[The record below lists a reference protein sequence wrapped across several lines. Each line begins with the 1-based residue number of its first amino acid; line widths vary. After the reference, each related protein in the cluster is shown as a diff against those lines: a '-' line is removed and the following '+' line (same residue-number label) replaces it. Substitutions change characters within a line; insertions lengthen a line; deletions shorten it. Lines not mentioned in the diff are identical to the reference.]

1 MQEEQV
7 IYSIETEYFTQC
19 LPLLDKY
26 FGITAGYFNDEL
38 QQARCLIP
46 HKEGNTITYSVK
58 ENCNLSLLFQHI
70 DYNKLTAQINA
81 IPITPLLEEV
91 LILVA
96 YCIRERQINDN
107 DLNDLIQF
115 HMWDTYQSEWAQLVL
130 FMEKMETRFAQMGPD
145 TEQTSITIQ
154 TDSGMAEKVSI
165 PNSNNWLFRL
175 IKKELTSYFPEVQ
188 NVDDARKDILNHK
201 PTAGRK
207 KTTPSIPPLHT
218 ASIECFMRK
227 TSFPAS
233 PICRTNYANSSTTT
247 PARRNAI
254 PTTRVGAGISTP
266 RYFEPIFPPT
276 KNELPPTKPQD
287 SDRYIYGDSSSHR
300 TSTPRYWTDQT
311 PHPCSSKEP
320 LKRFLFYFPPSCSQ
334 HKKQSLGH
342 H

>member
-46 HKEGNTITYSVK
+46 HKEGNTTTYSVK

-130 FMEKMETRFAQMGPD
+130 FMEKMETRFTQMGPD

-154 TDSGMAEKVSI
+154 TDSGMAEKSQ
-165 PNSNNWLFRL
+165 S
-175 IKKELTSYFPEVQ
+175 
-188 NVDDARKDILNHK
+188 
-201 PTAGRK
+201 PTA
-207 KTTPSIPPLHT
+207 TTGYSVSSKRNSQVISPRSRTQTMH
-218 ASIECFMRK
+218 AK
-227 TSFPAS
+227 TS
-233 PICRTNYANSSTTT
+233 
-247 PARRNAI
+247 
-254 PTTRVGAGISTP
+254 
-266 RYFEPIFPPT
+266 
-276 KNELPPTKPQD
+276 
-287 SDRYIYGDSSSHR
+287 
-300 TSTPRYWTDQT
+300 
-311 PHPCSSKEP
+311 
-320 LKRFLFYFPPSCSQ
+320 
-334 HKKQSLGH
+334 
-342 H
+342 

>member
-46 HKEGNTITYSVK
+46 HKEGNSITYSVK
-58 ENCNLSLLFQHI
+58 ENCNLSLWFRHL
-70 DYNKLTAQINA
+70 DYDKLTAQIKA
-81 IPITPLLEEV
+81 IPVTPLQEEV

-130 FMEKMETRFAQMGPD
+130 FMEKMETRFAQMNPD
-145 TEQTSITIQ
+145 TEQTAITIQ
-154 TDSGMAEKVSI
+154 TDSGITEKISI

-175 IKKELTSYFPEVQ
+175 IKKELSSYFPEVQ
-188 NVDDARKDILNHK
+188 TADDARKNILNRK

-207 KTTPSIPPLHT
+207 KDNAIYSAVAYGIYRMLHEENIIPNQPDMPNELCQFIYNYT
-218 ASIECFMRK
+218 ADLSAYQKRAASNQAPKFRPIYLRRLILSQDFN
-227 TSFPAS
+227 S
-233 PICRTNYANSSTTT
+233 PI
-247 PARRNAI
+247 
-254 PTTRVGAGISTP
+254 
-266 RYFEPIFPPT
+266 
-276 KNELPPTKPQD
+276 LD
-287 SDRYIYGDSSSHR
+287 
-300 TSTPRYWTDQT
+300 
-311 PHPCSSKEP
+311 
-320 LKRFLFYFPPSCSQ
+320 
-334 HKKQSLGH
+334 
-342 H
+342 